1 MIKLS
6 NGYGIVSSDRS
17 FTLVQDFIQNCK
29 DGSTKEAR
37 KTLSYHL
44 SLSSALSAY
53 CNNMMLDKVAI
64 GDYSLHD
71 VKQMLYEL
79 KQEIRGY
86 SV

>member
-1 MIKLS
+1 
-6 NGYGIVSSDRS
+6 
-17 FTLVQDFIQNCK
+17 
-29 DGSTKEAR
+29 
-37 KTLSYHL
+37 
-44 SLSSALSAY
+44 
-53 CNNMMLDKVAI
+53 MMLDKIAI